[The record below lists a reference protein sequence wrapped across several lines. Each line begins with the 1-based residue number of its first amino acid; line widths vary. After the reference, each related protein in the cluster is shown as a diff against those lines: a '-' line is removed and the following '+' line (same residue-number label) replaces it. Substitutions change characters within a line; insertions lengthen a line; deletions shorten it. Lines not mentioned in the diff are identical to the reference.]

1 MSDLVGLSTEVKP
14 KIADKPDLVEGTKY
28 FEMDTLKT
36 YKYSVT
42 DDDWYLYSGG
52 SSGGANPE
60 IINSDEKHLAD
71 LDAIAVGWKEETPE
85 TVYFELTNVTP
96 TPTYSSSGSY
106 YYVDIPEGSKF
117 PVDIESVYYSGG
129 VVTVPIEFNGVLYEN
144 VGIYSDGEGANV
156 VGNPTLYSIGS
167 DNNIPFCI
175 LVSPADWG
183 EGDSLIAASPYMVRV
198 FNDDP
203 INLKIFTAG
212 TTEYHK
218 IPAEYTEVNPEIIG
232 SDEKRLADLDSVAVG
247 WKEEVEVRDTWVEAN
262 NITEFDTQ
270 MTINNNVELDGTI
283 EIGMDA
289 TVAPDVEY
297 NSVLYTD
304 IPLCVVGE
312 NDVFGFGNPYLYNN
326 FYEDNDLPFFIHYG
340 YLNDGINYWTI
351 LYVPKSVE
359 YVDSIKVF
367 KDPYTEIEYHKIPAE
382 YIEVN
387 PEVINSD
394 KHLGDLNGV
403 AVGWYEPEDIEH
415 IELSGTLVRSQYDD
429 TLLTSRIDCNFHIDL
444 PDYPGTTPAPSIEFD
459 GVTYDNLLTYAAGE
473 GIAGFGNPH
482 IFNYSFEYTSV
493 PMFIYFDYEDYD
505 EATRTVS
512 KVRIMSEGDYL
523 DEGPITVKLTA
534 VNSPEQYHGI
544 DAKYIGCESI
554 TSSEVVEFT
563 DEFVDSH
570 TYNDGDSDYV
580 RLHDYAGGFTSDD
593 FINGGCLVDIY
604 SARDDIVYTDRP
616 CIIYSEDD
624 NRFIIQATMSGT
636 NKVRICTVVK
646 QPGNLP
652 VGSYF
657 THPNSTSQWRI
668 VSLKFN
674 KPIEFKGINKIDS
687 KYLPEVSLPDIGD
700 DINLKDVSY
709 LFAPYRGKDG
719 VTQYPNKYTTCVSI
733 ELLCDSTIDLYPS
746 DEGIIDIGPLIE
758 WYYDEG
764 EIYDVIFGL
773 ADCHLDIF
781 CSIIRVHSSDDIDSP
796 YETYYDVCY
805 DGKLLLTTYHYGYYN
820 LHFGSSSILG
830 DFGFEAIIS
839 MDEEDLN
846 NLSCEKAVIVNKNWI
861 PQEQEDSRELVWSYS
876 ANIESYMD
884 NLNIYSQNYY
894 GTLTGSEI
902 PIVYSGDEWAY
913 QTLFDVVI
921 NDIEYTDIAPLP
933 VYDVGLSGGDEYFIG
948 NGLLAEGY
956 SEQSSNLPFAIGF
969 SYENSNNWVT
979 NVWFEKD
986 TYDEGEFVSVQ
997 LYKKQMHD

>member
-367 KDPYTEIEYHKIPAE
+367 KDPYTEIEYHKIKNASLKLIAKSLDLKTIVFNEVRYLEREE
-382 YIEVN
+382 YKAYAVLKCIKE
-387 PEVINSD
+387 
-394 KHLGDLNGV
+394 NGF
-403 AVGWYEPEDIEH
+403 
-415 IELSGTLVRSQYDD
+415 LFTLV
-429 TLLTSRIDCNFHIDL
+429 
-444 PDYPGTTPAPSIEFD
+444 
-459 GVTYDNLLTYAAGE
+459 
-473 GIAGFGNPH
+473 
-482 IFNYSFEYTSV
+482 
-493 PMFIYFDYEDYD
+493 
-505 EATRTVS
+505 
-512 KVRIMSEGDYL
+512 
-523 DEGPITVKLTA
+523 
-534 VNSPEQYHGI
+534 
-544 DAKYIGCESI
+544 
-554 TSSEVVEFT
+554 
-563 DEFVDSH
+563 
-570 TYNDGDSDYV
+570 
-580 RLHDYAGGFTSDD
+580 
-593 FINGGCLVDIY
+593 
-604 SARDDIVYTDRP
+604 
-616 CIIYSEDD
+616 
-624 NRFIIQATMSGT
+624 
-636 NKVRICTVVK
+636 
-646 QPGNLP
+646 
-652 VGSYF
+652 
-657 THPNSTSQWRI
+657 
-668 VSLKFN
+668 
-674 KPIEFKGINKIDS
+674 
-687 KYLPEVSLPDIGD
+687 
-700 DINLKDVSY
+700 
-709 LFAPYRGKDG
+709 LFARKLK
-719 VTQYPNKYTTCVSI
+719 NK
-733 ELLCDSTIDLYPS
+733 
-746 DEGIIDIGPLIE
+746 
-758 WYYDEG
+758 
-764 EIYDVIFGL
+764 F
-773 ADCHLDIF
+773 
-781 CSIIRVHSSDDIDSP
+781 
-796 YETYYDVCY
+796 
-805 DGKLLLTTYHYGYYN
+805 HY
-820 LHFGSSSILG
+820 LKH
-830 DFGFEAIIS
+830 
-839 MDEEDLN
+839 
-846 NLSCEKAVIVNKNWI
+846 KVN
-861 PQEQEDSRELVWSYS
+861 
-876 ANIESYMD
+876 
-884 NLNIYSQNYY
+884 
-894 GTLTGSEI
+894 
-902 PIVYSGDEWAY
+902 
-913 QTLFDVVI
+913 
-921 NDIEYTDIAPLP
+921 
-933 VYDVGLSGGDEYFIG
+933 
-948 NGLLAEGY
+948 
-956 SEQSSNLPFAIGF
+956 
-969 SYENSNNWVT
+969 
-979 NVWFEKD
+979 
-986 TYDEGEFVSVQ
+986 
-997 LYKKQMHD
+997 